1 MSEEHLN
8 PNHTPDGLDGNPAS
22 GVKRMN
28 KLPLAI
34 AGVIALVVIV
44 VLAFAAYQRA
54 NKGQDTTETAQEEV
68 APRSTA
74 AGANAILQGY
84 GVDGEIPARQAANRQ
99 PAEPEPAEPTEAAP
113 APAPAPETAPAAPER
128 AAPPARTA
136 QMSQEDRQR
145 LQRVRQFRE
154 DLFYDAVV
162 ADTAIQLPGNQDDGN
177 ANGGQVPGALGA
189 DGMAAERQ
197 RRRAQAMAVSTAA
210 RGGNSGGGSA
220 GLGGLAGLGGGMGGD
235 SADPNLRARKDEFRE
250 TERTYGYSTEFRQ
263 AQLTPYEVRVGSV
276 IPAVMIGGINSDLPG
291 EIIAQVSQNVRDTRT
306 GQHILIPQ
314 GSRLIGTYDSH
325 IAMGQRRV
333 MVGWHRLQFPDGSTM
348 EIGNMGGVDQA
359 GYAGFTDKVN
369 NHYWRIFGNA
379 TLLSLISAGAQL
391 SQPDSN
397 GNSQDTTAN
406 EQLAAELGRN
416 WGQVGQQMVRRNL
429 NIQPTLEIRPGYQF
443 NVMVNKDLILEPYEP
458 MEPGR

>member
-44 VLAFAAYQRA
+44 VLAFAASQRA
-54 NKGQDTTETAQEEV
+54 NKGRGTTETVQEEM
-68 APRSTA
+68 APRSAA

-113 APAPAPETAPAAPER
+113 APEAAPTAPER
-128 AAPPARTA
+128 AAPPARTT

-162 ADTAIQLPGNQDDGN
+162 ANTAIQLPGNQDNGN

-197 RRRAQAMAVSTAA
+197 RRRAQAMAISMAA
-210 RGGNSGGGSA
+210 RGGSSGGGSA
-220 GLGGLAGLGGGMGGD
+220 GLGGLAALGGGMGGD

-333 MVGWHRLQFPDGSTM
+333 MVGWHRIQFPDGSTM
-348 EIGNMGGVDQA
+348 ELGNMGGVDQA

-391 SQPDSN
+391 SQPEDDN
-397 GNSQDTTAN
+397 NDETTAN
-406 EQLAAELGRN
+406 ETLAAEMGRQ
-416 WGQVGQQMVRRNL
+416 WSQVGQQMVRRNL

>member
-44 VLAFAAYQRA
+44 VLAFAASQRA
-54 NKGQDTTETAQEEV
+54 NKGQDSKEVTQEEV

-99 PAEPEPAEPTEAAP
+99 SSEPAPAEPGETTPNPP
-113 APAPAPETAPAAPER
+113 PAPETAPTVPDR
-128 AAPPARTA
+128 GAPPARTA

-162 ADTAIQLPGNQDDGN
+162 ADTAIQLPGNQDGGN
-177 ANGGQVPGALGA
+177 ANGGLVPGALGA
-189 DGMAAERQ
+189 DGMAEERQ
-197 RRRAQAMAVSTAA
+197 RRRAQAMAVSAA
-210 RGGNSGGGSA
+210 GGGNSGGGAA
-220 GLGGLAGLGGGMGGD
+220 GLGGLAGLGGGTGGD

-250 TERTYGYSTEFRQ
+250 TERRYGYSTEFRQ

-348 EIGNMGGVDQA
+348 EIGNMGGTDPA
-359 GYAGFTDKVN
+359 GYAGFNDKVN

-379 TLLSLISAGAQL
+379 TLLSIIGAGAQL
-391 SQPDSN
+391 SQPDSDN
-397 GNSQDTTAN
+397 NSNSTNAR
-406 EQLAAELGRN
+406 EELAAELGRQ
-416 WGQVGQQMVRRNL
+416 WGQVGQEMTRRNM